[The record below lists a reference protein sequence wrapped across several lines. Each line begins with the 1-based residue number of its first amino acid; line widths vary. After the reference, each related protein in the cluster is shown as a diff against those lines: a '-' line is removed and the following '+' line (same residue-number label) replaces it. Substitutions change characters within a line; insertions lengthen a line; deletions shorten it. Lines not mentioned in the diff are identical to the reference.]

1 MENKELEKSL
11 KNIRDGI
18 NKIIRESNCK
28 NNDFMKRMYEK
39 RDKLKEQEE
48 KEKK

>member
-1 MENKELEKSL
+1 MENKNLEKSL

-18 NKIIRESNCK
+18 NKDIRESLTK

-39 RDKLKEQEE
+39 RDKLREQ
-48 KEKK
+48 